1 MRLVTFTAEGETRI
15 GLLKGEGVIDLSQ
28 EAPTLP
34 KDMLSFLE
42 GGEEMMGE
50 AASAAS
56 STTHFS
62 IDAVRLE
69 CPVLRPPKIIAI
81 GLNYRAH
88 AEETGAEIP
97 EAPVVFT
104 KQSTCA
110 SGPFDD
116 VFRPPESDLL
126 DYEGELAII
135 IGKRCRRVARNRAPD
150 VIAGYSI
157 MNDVSVRD
165 WQLRGQPMSFTMGKS
180 WDTHGPFGPAIITAD
195 EVGDPNNLE
204 LRTWVNGDLRQD
216 SNTND
221 LIFDCFELV
230 EFLSTAFTLEPGD
243 IITTGTPDGVAMA
256 LQPPAWLV
264 PGDIIKVEIERLGYI
279 ENSIIQEPVE
289 EMNS

>member
-1 MRLVTFTAEGETRI
+1 
-15 GLLKGEGVIDLSQ
+15 
-28 EAPTLP
+28 
-34 KDMLSFLE
+34 
-42 GGEEMMGE
+42 
-50 AASAAS
+50 
-56 STTHFS
+56 
-62 IDAVRLE
+62 
-69 CPVLRPPKIIAI
+69 
-81 GLNYRAH
+81 
-88 AEETGAEIP
+88 
-97 EAPVVFT
+97 
-104 KQSTCA
+104 
-110 SGPFDD
+110 
-116 VFRPPESDLL
+116 
-126 DYEGELAII
+126 
-135 IGKRCRRVARNRAPD
+135 
-150 VIAGYSI
+150 
-157 MNDVSVRD
+157 
-165 WQLRGQPMSFTMGKS
+165 MSFTMGKS
-180 WDTHGPFGPAIITAD
+180 WDTHGPFGPAIVTAD